1 MTDDLEHLVLRAVK
15 ETKETLDLMD
25 LWDHLAM
32 MESMV
37 QEDHQDQK
45 EKKENQEI
53 KEALVQEV
61 HRELRDQRGT
71 LALQGF
77 LAHLE
82 NKVLLESRVSLGS
95 LESMESKEIGGFR
108 VTLVLRVSRACKDH
122 QASLALLVLP
132 ANREMRVSLESRE
145 ILDL

>member
-15 ETKETLDLMD
+15 ETKATLDRMD
-25 LWDHLAM
+25 PWDHLAM

-61 HRELRDQRGT
+61 HQELRDQRAT
-71 LALQGF
+71 LELQGF

-95 LESMESKEIGGFR
+95 LESMESKEIVGFR
-108 VTLVLRVSRACKDH
+108 VTLVLRVSQACKDH
-122 QASLALLVLP
+122 QASLALPVLP